1 MCAAERGGGFGATA
15 YASGVIA
22 AAVAATDGLSY
33 SRHGRSR
40 EVSGARDD

>member
-1 MCAAERGGGFGATA
+1 MRAAERAGGFGATA
-15 YASGVIA
+15 YFPGVIA

-33 SRHGRSR
+33 GRRRRSR

>member
-1 MCAAERGGGFGATA
+1 MRAAERAGGFGATA
-15 YASGVIA
+15 YLPGVIA

-33 SRHGRSR
+33 GRRGRSR